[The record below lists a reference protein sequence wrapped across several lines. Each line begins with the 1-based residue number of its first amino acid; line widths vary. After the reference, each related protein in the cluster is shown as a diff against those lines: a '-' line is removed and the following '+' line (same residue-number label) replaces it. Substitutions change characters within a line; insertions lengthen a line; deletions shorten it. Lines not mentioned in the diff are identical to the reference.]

1 MIESTAGANPRIVR
15 DFMKLH
21 GVSDAGGPEKR
32 VGSRNF
38 WGGKTDN
45 RG

>member
-1 MIESTAGANPRIVR
+1 MIESTEGVNPRIVR

-21 GVSDAGGPEKR
+21 GVSDAGGPEKWA
-32 VGSRNF
+32 GSRNF
-38 WGGKTDN
+38 SGGKTDN